1 MELKSKEAVKLENDS
16 KNLDSDFESS
26 SESDGAQQALL
37 EEIIPSKVKKA
48 PKKRVIP
55 VDEREKDI
63 EKLLFGSSSIF
74 GSEQADSVSE
84 SSDEDSLDDGASEES
99 IEEGSDALVLGL
111 KAAEKE
117 KVRISIFALLLIVI
131 WY

>member
-1 MELKSKEAVKLENDS
+1 MELKSKEDVKLENDA

-37 EEIIPSKVKKA
+37 EEILPSKVKKA
-48 PKKRVIP
+48 PKMRVIP

-74 GSEQADSVSE
+74 GSEQADSGSE
-84 SSDEDSLDDGASEES
+84 SHEEDSMDDGASDEP
-99 IEEGSDALVLGL
+99 IEEGSDAHVLGL

-117 KVRISIFALLLIVI
+117 KVRI
-131 WY
+131 